1 MKRNFVTI
9 MPVFLACLVLN
20 TCFVN
25 TAAAADITMNSAAEV
40 IEADADADI
49 DNVLLFIENE
59 ASFPRQR
66 GNNATGDPTAKQR
79 VHALI
84 RGAPPS
90 MVTLTDRFRI
100 ITAPPLSAG
109 VNGNDNAV
117 ETAQTTLIIET
128 APVDILY
135 DDAMIIE
142 AADDTLIIDSNSV
155 NANSADNGNIDSS
168 GSDSN
173 TIDKI
178 ELLTWREASSLIGGG
193 TIIEVEDIWTGLR
206 YTLRCASISGHAD
219 VEPLTAED
227 TEIIYK
233 TRDGVW
239 SWDAR
244 PVWVTIDGRTLAA
257 SINGN
262 PHAGSTIADNE
273 MNGHLCLHFTGTV
286 TNSKSYQADLRS
298 AIEIAWEASLVK
310 VVPIDHRYIH
320 TGAMRIA

>member
-25 TAAAADITMNSAAEV
+25 TAAAADITMNSAAVV

-49 DNVLLFIENE
+49 DNVLLFMENE

-66 GNNATGDPTAKQR
+66 SNTATGDPTAKQR
-79 VHALI
+79 VHAL
-84 RGAPPS
+84 
-90 MVTLTDRFRI
+90 
-100 ITAPPLSAG
+100 
-109 VNGNDNAV
+109 
-117 ETAQTTLIIET
+117 
-128 APVDILY
+128 
-135 DDAMIIE
+135 IIE

-155 NANSADNGNIDSS
+155 NANSADANSADNGNIDSS
-168 GSDSN
+168 GSDNN